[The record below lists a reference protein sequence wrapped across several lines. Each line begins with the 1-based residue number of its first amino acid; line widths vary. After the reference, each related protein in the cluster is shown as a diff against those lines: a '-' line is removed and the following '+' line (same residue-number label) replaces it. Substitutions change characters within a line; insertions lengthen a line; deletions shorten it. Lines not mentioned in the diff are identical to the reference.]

1 MTLPGTDAKRS
12 PASPDAARVTVMRE
26 SANGSRY
33 SGSDSGIEIAT
44 DGSLTGGGSVP
55 IAICGMSCR
64 LPGGLMTPQQLW
76 DFIIDKGDARSRVP
90 NSRYNVDA
98 FHSHTAKPGA
108 VRTEYGYFLDDSV
121 DLGALDTSF
130 FSMQRAD
137 LEATDPQE
145 RLMLE
150 LTRECIEDAGVTDW
164 HGRKIGCYIGNFG
177 EDWLEISNKESQR
190 WGGYKTADF
199 MISNRISYEM
209 GWRGPSM
216 TVRTG
221 CSAAL
226 VGLNEACLALA
237 RGDCEAALV
246 GGSNL
251 IMTPSLTSLLST
263 QEVLSKDGSCKTFSA
278 DADGYG
284 RGEALVAVY
293 IKPLRS
299 ALRDGN
305 PIRAVIRATGTNH
318 DGKTQ
323 GIFQPSTEAQEAL
336 IRQTYQSAAISDFGE
351 TAMVECHGTG
361 TPTGDPIEAKA
372 VARVFGQTGVYIGSV
387 KPNVGHSEG
396 ASGLTSLIKMVL
408 ALEHRT
414 IPPNIKFKTP
424 NPNIPFREGN
434 LVVPIDPIP
443 WPQGR
448 LERVSI
454 NCFGVGGT
462 NAHVILESADRFLSQ
477 EVPSPVTSPQL
488 LLYSATTPKSL
499 VTLSKQ
505 YQEWLTANYCKV
517 GDLASTLAY
526 RRMHHPLRTFAIAHD
541 GIIEQSQQ
549 PSAKSSP
556 NHKVVMV
563 FTGQG
568 AQWPGMG
575 RELLQS
581 EEVFRNTI
589 RSLDQH
595 LKHVTKGSVLY
606 SLEEELLKVPDE
618 SRLHLASI
626 SQPVCTAIQIA
637 LIDTLKSLDV
647 NPCAVVGHS
656 SGEIAAAYAAGA
668 LDVSEAIVIAHY
680 RGVVAESQKKKG
692 SMAAIGLGAE
702 QVDAYLR
709 PGVSFACHNSPSNVT
724 ISGDTSAINDIVADI
739 QSTIKGVSIK
749 VLPVNKAY
757 HSPHMA
763 EVGKEYH
770 SMIKE
775 KIRPRQH
782 RVPFFSSVT
791 GGVIED
797 DRQLNAQYWQDNLE
811 LPVLFR
817 EATGSILQ
825 EYDGQDI
832 IFLEIGPH
840 SALAAP
846 LRQTC
851 KAHSTTSYQ
860 YIASMRRNCNT
871 AVTFLT
877 AIGTL
882 FSLGVPIKLDP
893 IIPRRRCLPDLPR
906 YPWNH
911 EETYWAESRL
921 SKDWRFRKHKYH
933 NLLGV
938 RIPESTD
945 LEPAWRNLLH
955 IQNVPWMRDHRVGDN
970 IVFPFTGYLAI
981 AGEAIR
987 QVSGEENGYSVRD
1000 ISVDIAMV
1008 VVEGSTTEVVTTLRP
1023 HYLSK
1028 SQESSW
1034 WDFTITS
1041 FNNHV
1046 WTRHCKGQVR
1056 PLASALPQIQHPSG
1070 PLPKKVDV
1078 PALYRGMQRVGVNL
1092 GPSFQIMPDI
1102 EVSTASDHLA
1112 RASTA
1117 CRGVEDEADYYIHPT
1132 ILDVIFQLPIVAAVN
1147 GRIRLLKNWIP
1158 VSVEKLSVLRCK
1170 SAIVGNL
1177 SSKKTSNGSVCAEGH
1192 CVSSDGTT
1200 VVEVSGVRLSP
1211 ADGSTSSEIQDTHG
1225 AARLEWA
1232 PSLDYLSEQ
1241 DLMRPIEGQ
1250 KRLCPLTFLQHL
1262 SHLHPNL
1269 RILEIGVENS
1279 SLLDDIEYHLTSS
1292 KSRIS
1297 FSKFTSTLL
1306 HTRDR
1311 DGTDPQTHEVEH
1323 AALDIEGDIDV
1334 QGFGDREFDFIMIRK
1349 GSISSEH
1356 TGTILQN
1363 LEKIISPGGWV
1374 FIEEA
1379 PERWKTSLK
1388 RAASHQNGYSSY
1400 EDSSSGRLGT
1410 WLSCDSE
1417 LIISL
1422 TDLQYLTGKTDMHS
1436 SAQSYARQV
1445 TFLRS
1450 DSNIPPTALMKYF
1463 QNEGY
1468 AITQCTLSDRLP
1480 PGQDVISLLDEEKP
1494 FFEEIKKE
1502 QYDSLNTFLQML
1514 QSNGLL
1520 WITRHSQMGCSD
1532 PRYSQVI
1539 GLARTLRSE
1548 MQLDFATCEIDS
1560 FESDPELLVRI
1571 YEQYRKQRRSE
1582 NTKPEF
1588 EHAIQDGVVHVG
1600 RYHPFSLKDQMMV
1613 SSLNDRIVLDVDIP
1627 GRLNTLRWAKVP
1639 RERLGANDVEIEVH
1653 AVGLNFK
1660 DVTVAMGFIE
1670 LPTRQLGLEAAGI
1683 VTKVG
1688 EGVKTAKVGDRVGCM
1703 HPHSFSSIIVSPED
1717 LCIRIP
1723 DAISFDEAATMLI
1736 SFATVIHSLV
1746 NMARLEQGQSVLI
1759 HSACGGVGLAAIQ
1772 VAKMLGAE
1780 IYATVGTDDKAAYLV
1795 ENYGIPRN
1803 RIFDSRSNSFL
1814 EGVMR
1819 ETGSKGVDV
1828 VLNSL
1833 SGELLHASW
1842 ECVAEFGTL
1851 IELGRRDLLHGGKLD
1866 MRPFIANRNYCC
1878 VGLDHLLTKTGIR
1891 KRLIHSIFQY
1901 YEEGHVKPIHPLR
1914 MFDASQVQSA
1924 FQTMQKGTHIGRF
1937 GISMATNLARDV
1949 KPRLELPKFQENA
1962 SFLLVGG
1969 TGGIGRAL
1977 STFMVENGAKELVF
1991 LSRNAGLK
1999 PADIDLSIELQSMGC
2014 SVIFARGD
2022 VCDEAAVSSALLKV
2036 TKPIRGIVQLSMVL
2050 RDQNF
2055 SDMTFEQWTEAVAPK
2070 IKGTWNLHHATIS
2083 QAMDLEFFVLCGS
2096 ISGHIGQP
2104 GQANYASANTFLDSF
2119 AQYRNK
2125 LGLAASVIDIGAVE
2139 DVGVLARNTGLLAR
2153 MKADGLHALSEQEVL
2168 DALAYTMFRP
2178 KPSRIS
2184 KGGSSSRYHHP
2195 NSFLVGL
2202 GPLVPSTVR
2211 KDRRMAVFSRDTSEE
2226 KELVSNEPLKDLLAT
2241 ADEQPAVLRTDE
2253 AVRILSIEIGKK
2265 IADMLLLQPEVD
2277 MTATNVLLRDLG
2289 MDSLVAVEL
2298 RAWWRQV
2305 FRLDI
2310 SVREILGMGTLGALG
2325 KFAADGLLKART

>member
-1 MTLPGTDAKRS
+1 MTSSITDVKRS
-12 PASPDAARVTVMRE
+12 PASPDAASISVMPE
-26 SANGSRY
+26 LANGSQSR
-33 SGSDSGIEIAT
+33 GSDSSLAT
-44 DGSLTGGGSVP
+44 DSSLADGGSVP

-76 DFIIDKGDARSRVP
+76 DFIINKGDARSRVP
-90 NSRYNVDA
+90 TSRYNVDA
-98 FHSHTAKPGA
+98 FHSHIAKPGA

-164 HGRKIGCYIGNFG
+164 HGRSIGCYIGNFG

-293 IKPLRS
+293 IKPLQN

-305 PIRAVIRATGTNH
+305 PIRAVIKATGTNH

-361 TPTGDPIEAKA
+361 TPTGDPIETKA

-396 ASGLTSLIKMVL
+396 ASGLASLIKMVL

-424 NPNIPFREGN
+424 NPNIPFHEGN
-434 LVVPIDPIP
+434 LTVPIDPIP
-443 WPQGR
+443 WPQDR

-462 NAHVILESADRFLSQ
+462 NAHVILESAGRFLSQ
-477 EVPSPVTSPQL
+477 EVPSPVKSPQL
-488 LLYSATTPKSL
+488 LLYSATTSKSL
-499 VTLSKQ
+499 VTSSKQ
-505 YQEWLTANYCKV
+505 YREWLAVNHSKA
-517 GDLASTLAY
+517 GDLASTLAH
-526 RRMHHPLRTFAIAHD
+526 RRTHHPLRTFAIAHD
-541 GIIEQSQQ
+541 GIVEQPQQ
-549 PSAKSSP
+549 SSVKSSP

-575 RELLQS
+575 RELLRS
-581 EEVFRNTI
+581 GEVFRNTI

-595 LKHVTKGSVLY
+595 LKHITGGSVSY
-606 SLEEELLKVPDE
+606 SLEEELLKTPDE
-618 SRLHLASI
+618 SRLQLASI

-637 LIDTLKSLDV
+637 LIDTLKSLNV

-668 LDVSEAIVIAHY
+668 LDASEAIAVAHY
-680 RGVVAESQKKKG
+680 RGVVANTQKKKG
-692 SMAAIGLGAE
+692 SMAAIGLSAE
-702 QVDAYLR
+702 QVYAYLR
-709 PGVSFACHNSPSNVT
+709 PGVSLACHNSPNNIT
-724 ISGDTSAINDIVADI
+724 ISGDTSVINDIVADI
-739 QSTIKGVSIK
+739 QSTIKGVLIK
-749 VLPVNKAY
+749 LLPVDKAY
-757 HSPHMA
+757 HSSHMA
-763 EVGKEYH
+763 EVGKEYNL
-770 SMIKE
+770 MIKE
-775 KIRPRQH
+775 KIHPH
-782 RVPFFSSVT
+782 KPRVPFFSSVT

-811 LPVLFR
+811 LPVRFR

-825 EYDGQDI
+825 EYNGQDI

-860 YIASMRRNCNT
+860 YIASMKRNGNT
-871 AVTFLT
+871 AVTFLA

-882 FSLGVPIKLDP
+882 FSLGVPIKLDS

-921 SKDWRFRKHKYH
+921 SKDWRFRKHKFH

-938 RIPESTD
+938 RVPESTD

-970 IVFPFTGYLAI
+970 IVLPFTGYLSI
-981 AGEAIR
+981 VGEAIR
-987 QVSGEENGYSVRD
+987 QVSGEEHGYSVRD

-1008 VVEGSTTEVVTTLRP
+1008 VVEGSTTEVVTTFRP

-1056 PLASALPQIQHPSG
+1056 SLASALPQIHHSSG

-1078 PALYRGMQRVGVNL
+1078 PALYRGMQRAGVNL

-1102 EVSTASDHLA
+1102 EVSTASDNSA

-1117 CRGVEDEADYYIHPT
+1117 CRGVEDEADYFIHPT

-1158 VSVEKLSVLRCK
+1158 VSVEKLSILRCK
-1170 SAIVGNL
+1170 SAIIGNL
-1177 SSKKTSNGSVCAEGH
+1177 SSRKTSNGSLCAEGH

-1211 ADGSTSSEIQDTHG
+1211 ADGSTSSEMQDTHG

-1232 PSLDYLSEQ
+1232 PCLDYLCPQ
-1241 DLMRPIEGQ
+1241 DSWRFIEGQ

-1262 SHLHPNL
+1262 SHLHPDL
-1269 RILEIGVENS
+1269 KILELGLGDS
-1279 SLLDDIEYHLTSS
+1279 SLLDDIEDHLTSS
-1292 KSRIS
+1292 KIRVS
-1297 FSKFTSTLL
+1297 FSKFTSALL

-1311 DGTDPQTHEVEH
+1311 DGTDFKTHEVEH
-1323 AALDIEGDIDV
+1323 VALDIEGDLDA
-1334 QGFGDREFDFIMIRK
+1334 QDFGDREFDFVMIRR
-1349 GSISSEH
+1349 GLISSDH
-1356 TGTILQN
+1356 TGAILQN
-1363 LEKIISPGGWV
+1363 LEKILSPVGWV
-1374 FIEEA
+1374 FMEEA
-1379 PERWKTSLK
+1379 PERWKTSLE
-1388 RAASHQNGYSSY
+1388 RAASLRDPHSDY
-1400 EDSSSGRLGT
+1400 EYFSSGRLGS
-1410 WLSCDSE
+1410 WISCKSE
-1417 LIISL
+1417 LLIGF
-1422 TDLQYLTGKTDMHS
+1422 TDLQHLIGKIDTHN
-1436 SAQSYARQV
+1436 SAPLYAKQV

-1450 DSNIPPTALMKYF
+1450 DSTIPPTTLMKRF
-1463 QNEGY
+1463 QREGY
-1468 AITQCTLSDRLP
+1468 EIAQCTLSDRVL

-1494 FFEEIKKE
+1494 FFDEITKE
-1502 QYDSLNTFLQML
+1502 QYDSLNIFLQML
-1514 QSNGLL
+1514 QDNRLL
-1520 WITRHSQMGCSD
+1520 WITRHSQMSCPD
-1532 PRYSQVI
+1532 PRYSQVV

-1548 MQLDFATCEIDS
+1548 MQLDFATCEINS
-1560 FESDPELLVRI
+1560 FESDLELLIII
-1571 YEQYRKQRRSE
+1571 YEQYRRRRKSE
-1582 NTKPEF
+1582 TIKSEF
-1588 EHAIQDGVVHVG
+1588 EYAIHGGIVHCG
-1600 RYHPFSLKDQMMV
+1600 RYHPFSLKDQMMAP
-1613 SSLNDRIVLDVDIP
+1613 SLNDRILLDVDIP

-1639 RERLGANDVEIEVH
+1639 RERLGPNDVEIEVH

-1660 DVTVAMGFIE
+1660 DVTIAMGFIE

-1683 VTKVG
+1683 VMRVG
-1688 EGVKTAKVGDRVGCM
+1688 EGVKTMKVGDRIGCM
-1703 HPHSFSSIIVSPED
+1703 HPNSFSSIIVSPED
-1717 LCIRIP
+1717 LCIRLP

-1736 SFATVIHSLV
+1736 SFATVIHSLLNV
-1746 NMARLEQGQSVLI
+1746 ARLEQGQSVLI
-1759 HSACGGVGLAAIQ
+1759 NSACGGVGLAAIQ
-1772 VAKMLGAE
+1772 VAKMVGAE
-1780 IYATVGTDDKAAYLV
+1780 IYATVGTDDKATYLV
-1795 ENYGIPRN
+1795 ENYEIPRN
-1803 RIFDSRSNSFL
+1803 RIFDSRSSSFL

-1819 ETGSKGVDV
+1819 ETGNKGVDV

-1878 VGLDHLLTKTGIR
+1878 VGLDQLLTKTGIR
-1891 KRLIHSIFQY
+1891 KRLIRSIFQY
-1901 YEEGHVKPIHPLR
+1901 YEEGHIKPIHPIR
-1914 MFDASQVQSA
+1914 VFEASQVQSA

-1937 GISMATNLARDV
+1937 SISMAANLTCDV
-1949 KPRLELPKFQENA
+1949 KSRLEPPKFKENA

-1977 STFMVENGAKELVF
+1977 SSFMAENGAQELII
-1991 LSRNAGLK
+1991 LSRNAGTK
-1999 PADIDLSIELQSMGC
+1999 PTDIDLSIELQSMGC
-2014 SVIFARGD
+2014 SVIFVRGD
-2022 VCDEAAVSSALLKV
+2022 VCDEAAVSSALLKA
-2036 TKPIRGIVQLSMVL
+2036 TKPVRGIVQLSMVL

-2055 SDMTFEQWTEAVAPK
+2055 SDMTFEQWTEVVAPK
-2070 IKGTWNLHHATIS
+2070 IKGTWNLHQATVS
-2083 QAMDLEFFVLCGS
+2083 QGIDLDFFVLCGS

-2104 GQANYASANTFLDSF
+2104 GQANYAGANTFLDSF
-2119 AQYRNK
+2119 AQYRNH

-2153 MKADGLHALSEQEVL
+2153 MKADGLRALSEQELL
-2168 DALAYTMFRP
+2168 DALVYAMFRP
-2178 KPSRIS
+2178 KQSTIY
-2184 KGGSSSRYHHP
+2184 KGGPNSRYYHP

-2202 GPLVPSTVR
+2202 GPIVPPTVR
-2211 KDRRMAVFSRDTSEE
+2211 KNDRRMAVFSKDTSDE

-2241 ADEQPAVLRTDE
+2241 ADERPAVLRTDE
-2253 AVRILSIEIGKK
+2253 AARILSIEIGKK

-2277 MTATNVLLRDLG
+2277 MTAMNVLLRDLG

-2310 SVREILGMGTLGALG
+2310 SVREILGIGTLGALG
-2325 KFAADGLLKART
+2325 KLAADGLLKART

>member
-1 MTLPGTDAKRS
+1 MALSQSQYA
-12 PASPDAARVTVMRE
+12 
-26 SANGSRY
+26 
-33 SGSDSGIEIAT
+33 
-44 DGSLTGGGSVP
+44 
-55 IAICGMSCR
+55 
-64 LPGGLMTPQQLW
+64 
-76 DFIIDKGDARSRVP
+76 DFIIGKGDARSRAP
-90 NSRYNVDA
+90 NSRYIAEA

-108 VRTEYGYFLDDSV
+108 VRTESEYFLDDSV

-130 FSMQRAD
+130 FMQRAG

-150 LTRECIEDAGVTDW
+150 LTRECVEDASVTDW
-164 HGRKIGCYIGNFG
+164 HGRNIGRNIRCYIGNFG
-177 EDWLEISNKESQR
+177 EDWLEISNKESQG

-199 MISNRISYEM
+199 MISNCISYEM
-209 GWRGPSM
+209 GWQGPWYYPLM
-216 TVRTG
+216 NKYR
-221 CSAAL
+221 
-226 VGLNEACLALA
+226 LNNTCLALA

-293 IKPLRS
+293 IKPPRN

-323 GIFQPSTEAQEAL
+323 GILQPSTEAQEAL
-336 IRQTYQSAAISDFGE
+336 IRQTYQSAAVSDFGE

-361 TPTGDPIEAKA
+361 TPTGDPIETKA

-414 IPPNIKFKTP
+414 IPPNIKFKKP
-424 NPNIPFREGN
+424 NPNIPFHEGN
-434 LVVPIDPIP
+434 PVVPKDQIP
-443 WPQGR
+443 WPQDR

-488 LLYSATTPKSL
+488 LLYSATTSKSL
-499 VTLSKQ
+499 ITLSKQ
-505 YQEWLTANYCKV
+505 YQEWLAINYRKV
-517 GDLASTLAY
+517 GDLASTLAH
-526 RRMHHPLRTFAIAHD
+526 RRTHHPLRTFAIAHD

-549 PSAKSSP
+549 PSFKPSP

-568 AQWPGMG
+568 AQWQGMG
-575 RELLQS
+575 KELLQN

-595 LKHVTKGSVLY
+595 LKRITRGSISY
-606 SLEEELLKVPDE
+606 SIEKELLKASDE
-618 SRLHLASI
+618 SCLHLASI
-626 SQPVCTAIQIA
+626 SQPVCTAIQVA

-647 NPCAVVGHS
+647 NPHAVVGHS

-668 LDVSEAIVIAHY
+668 LDASEAIAVAHY

-692 SMAAIGLGAE
+692 SMAAIGLSTE
-702 QVDAYLR
+702 QVGAYLR
-709 PGVSFACHNSPSNVT
+709 PEVTFACHNSPNNVT
-724 ISGDTSAINDIVADI
+724 ISGDASAINDIVADI
-739 QSTIKGVSIK
+739 QSSIKGVSIK
-749 VLPVNKAY
+749 VLPVDKAY

-770 SMIKE
+770 LMIKE
-775 KIRPRQH
+775 KICPRKPH
-782 RVPFFSSVT
+782 VPFFSSVT
-791 GGVIED
+791 GRVLED
-797 DRQLNAQYWQDNLE
+797 DRQLSAQYWRDNLE

-825 EYDGQDI
+825 DYDEQDI

-851 KAHSTTSYQ
+851 KAHSTASYQ
-860 YIASMRRNCNT
+860 YIASMRSNCNT
-871 AVTFLT
+871 AITFLT

-882 FSLGVPIKLDP
+882 FSLGVPIRLDS

-938 RIPESTD
+938 RVPESTD

-970 IVFPFTGYLAI
+970 IVFPFTGYLSI
-981 AGEAIR
+981 VGEAIR
-987 QVSGEENGYSVRD
+987 QVRGEELGYSVRD

-1008 VVEGSTTEVVTTLRP
+1008 LDEGSTTEVVTTFRP

-1056 PLASALPQIQHPSG
+1056 SLASALPPIHHSNS

-1078 PALYRGMQRVGVNL
+1078 PALYRGMQRAGVNL
-1092 GPSFQIMPDI
+1092 GPSFQIMPEI
-1102 EVSTASDHLA
+1102 EVSTASDNSA
-1112 RASTA
+1112 RASTT

-1132 ILDVIFQLPIVAAVN
+1132 MLDVIFQLPIVAAVN

-1170 SAIVGNL
+1170 SDIVGNL
-1177 SSKKTSNGSVCAEGH
+1177 SSKRTSNGSLCAEGY

-1241 DLMRPIEGQ
+1241 DLMRLIEGQ
-1250 KRLCPLTFLQHL
+1250 KRLCPLTFLQYL

-1269 RILEIGVENS
+1269 RILEVGMGNS
-1279 SLLDDIEYHLTSS
+1279 SLLDDIEDHLTCS

-1297 FSKFTSTLL
+1297 LSKFTSALL

-1311 DGTDPQTHEVEH
+1311 GSTDFKTHEVEH
-1323 AALDIEGDIDV
+1323 TALDIGGDLDA
-1334 QGFGDREFDFIMIRK
+1334 QSFGDREFDFIMIRK
-1349 GSISSEH
+1349 GSISSDH
-1356 TGTILQN
+1356 TGAILQN
-1363 LEKIISPGGWV
+1363 LEKIISPGGRV

-1379 PERWKTSLK
+1379 PEIWKISLK
-1388 RAASHQNGYSSY
+1388 RAVSSQSGHSGH
-1400 EDSSSGRLGT
+1400 EDSSSGRLGS
-1410 WLSCDSE
+1410 WLSCNTD
-1417 LIISL
+1417 LIIGL
-1422 TDLQYLTGKTDMHS
+1422 TDLQHLTGKADMHN
-1436 SAQSYARQV
+1436 SAPSYAKQV

-1450 DSNIPPTALMKYF
+1450 DLNIPPTTLMKHF
-1463 QNEGY
+1463 QCEGY
-1468 AITQCTLSDRLP
+1468 MITQCTLSDRLL

-1494 FFEEIKKE
+1494 FFEEITKE
-1502 QYDSLNTFLQML
+1502 QYDSLNMFLQML
-1514 QSNGLL
+1514 QDNGLL
-1520 WITRHSQMGCSD
+1520 WITQHSQMGCSD
-1532 PRYSQVI
+1532 PRYSQVV

-1560 FESDPELLVRI
+1560 FKSDPELLVRI
-1571 YEQYRKQRRSE
+1571 YEQYRKRRQSE
-1582 NTKPEF
+1582 TIKPEF
-1588 EHAIQDGVVHVG
+1588 EYAIQDGVVHCG

-1613 SSLNDRIVLDVDIP
+1613 PSLNDRIVLDVDIP
-1627 GRLNTLRWAKVP
+1627 GRLNTLGWAKVP
-1639 RERLGANDVEIEVH
+1639 CERLGPNDIEIEVH

-1660 DVTVAMGFIE
+1660 DVTVAMGLIE

-1683 VTKVG
+1683 VTRVG
-1688 EGVKTAKVGDRVGCM
+1688 EGVKTAKVGDRVCCM

-1717 LCIRIP
+1717 LCTRIP

-1736 SFATVIHSLV
+1736 SFATVIHSLG
-1746 NMARLEQGQSVLI
+1746 NIARLEQGQSVLI

-1772 VAKMLGAE
+1772 VAKMVGAE

-1795 ENYGIPRN
+1795 ENYDIPRN
-1803 RIFDSRSNSFL
+1803 RIFDSRSSSFL

-1819 ETGSKGVDV
+1819 ETGNKGVDV

-1878 VGLDHLLTKTGIR
+1878 VGLDQLLTKAGIR
-1891 KRLIHSIFQY
+1891 KRLIRSIVQY
-1901 YEEGHVKPIHPLR
+1901 YEEGHIKPIHPIR
-1914 MFDASQVQSA
+1914 VFEASQVQSA

-1937 GISMATNLARDV
+1937 SISMAVSLTCDV
-1949 KPRLELPKFQENA
+1949 KPRLGLPKFEGDA

-1977 STFMVENGAKELVF
+1977 STFMAENGAQELIF
-1991 LSRNAGLK
+1991 LSRSAGIK
-1999 PADIDLSIELQSMGC
+1999 PADMDLSVELQSMGC
-2014 SVIFARGD
+2014 SVIFVSGD
-2022 VCDEAAVSSALLKV
+2022 VCDEATVSSALLKA
-2036 TKPIRGIVQLSMVL
+2036 TRPIRGIVQLSMVL

-2055 SDMTFEQWTEAVAPK
+2055 SDMTFEQWTEAAAPK
-2070 IKGTWNLHHATIS
+2070 IKGTWNLHHTTIS
-2083 QAMDLEFFVLCGS
+2083 QAIDLDFFVLCGS

-2119 AQYRNK
+2119 AQYRNN

-2153 MKADGLHALSEQEVL
+2153 MKADGLHALSEQELL
-2168 DALAYTMFRP
+2168 DAFVYAMFRP
-2178 KPSRIS
+2178 NPSTTFQ
-2184 KGGSSSRYHHP
+2184 GGSNNRYCHP

-2202 GPLVPSTVR
+2202 GPLVPPTVR
-2211 KDRRMAVFSRDTSEE
+2211 KKDRRMAVFSKDTSDE
-2226 KELVSNEPLKDLLAT
+2226 KELVSNEPLKDLLAA
-2241 ADEQPAVLRTDE
+2241 ADERPAVLRTDE
-2253 AVRILSIEIGKK
+2253 AARILSIEIGKK

-2277 MTATNVLLRDLG
+2277 VTAMDVLLRDLG

-2325 KFAADGLLKART
+2325 KLAADGLLKART

>member
-1 MTLPGTDAKRS
+1 MTSSATDIKRS
-12 PASPDAARVTVMRE
+12 PASPGAACNTDMRE
-26 SANGSRY
+26 SGNGSQ
-33 SGSDSGIEIAT
+33 SSSSDSELAI
-44 DGSLTGGGSVP
+44 DGSLVDCGPVP
-55 IAICGMSCR
+55 IAICGMSCC
-64 LPGGLMTPQQLW
+64 LPGGLTTPQQLW
-76 DFIIDKGDARSRVP
+76 DFIRGKV
-90 NSRYNVDA
+90 
-98 FHSHTAKPGA
+98 
-108 VRTEYGYFLDDSV
+108 
-121 DLGALDTSF
+121 
-130 FSMQRAD
+130 
-137 LEATDPQE
+137 
-145 RLMLE
+145 LE
-150 LTRECIEDAGVTDW
+150 LTKECVEDAGVTDW
-164 HGRKIGCYIGNFG
+164 HGRNIVCYIGNFG
-177 EDWLEISNKESQR
+177 EDWLEISNQESQR
-190 WGGYKTADF
+190 WAGYKTADF
-199 MISNRISYEM
+199 MISNLISYEM
-209 GWRGPSM
+209 GWRGP
-216 TVRTG
+216 RG

-237 RGDCEAALV
+237 RDDCEAALV

-293 IKPLRS
+293 IKPLRN

-323 GIFQPSTEAQEAL
+323 GIFQPSTEAQEVL
-336 IRQTYQSAAISDFGE
+336 IRQTYQAAAISDFGE
-351 TAMVECHGTG
+351 RAMVERHGTG
-361 TPTGDPIEAKA
+361 TPTGDPIETKA
-372 VARVFGQTGVYIGSV
+372 VARVFGQAGVYIGSV

-408 ALEHRT
+408 ALENRT

-424 NPNIPFREGN
+424 NPNIPFHEGN

-443 WPQGR
+443 WPQDR

-454 NCFGVGGT
+454 NCFGV
-462 NAHVILESADRFLSQ
+462 ILESTDRFLSQ

-488 LLYSATTPKSL
+488 LLYSATSSKSL
-499 VTLSKQ
+499 VKLSQQ
-505 YQEWLTANYCKV
+505 YQEWLAINYCQV

-526 RRMHHPLRTFAIAHD
+526 RRTHHPLRTFAIAHD
-541 GIIEQSQQ
+541 GTVEQSQQ
-549 PSAKSSP
+549 PSFKSSP
-556 NHKVVMV
+556 NHKVVLV

-589 RSLDQH
+589 QSLDQH
-595 LKHVTKGSVLY
+595 LKHITRGSVSY
-606 SLEEELLKVPDE
+606 SIEEELLKAQDE

-626 SQPVCTAIQIA
+626 SQPVCTAIQIGLVDA
-637 LIDTLKSLDV
+637 LTSLDV
-647 NPCAVVGHS
+647 SACAVVGHS

-668 LDVSEAIVIAHY
+668 LDASEAIAIAHY
-680 RGVVAESQKKKG
+680 RGVVAESQKKERVHG
-692 SMAAIGLGAE
+692 GN
-702 QVDAYLR
+702 R
-709 PGVSFACHNSPSNVT
+709 THVT
-724 ISGDTSAINDIVADI
+724 ISGDSSAINDIVADI
-739 QSTIKGVSIK
+739 RSTIEGVSIK
-749 VLPVNKAY
+749 VLPVDKAY

-763 EVGKEYH
+763 DVGKEYH
-770 SMIKE
+770 LMIKE
-775 KIRPRQH
+775 KIHPRKP

-797 DRQLNAQYWQDNLE
+797 DRELNSQYWQDNLE
-811 LPVLFR
+811 LPVLFC

-825 EYDGQDI
+825 DYGGQDI
-832 IFLEIGPH
+832 IFFEIGPS

-851 KAHSTTSYQ
+851 NAHSTTSYQ

-882 FSLGVPIKLDP
+882 FSLGVPIKLDST
-893 IIPRRRCLPDLPR
+893 IPRRRCLPDLPR

-938 RIPESTD
+938 RVPESTD

-970 IVFPFTGYLAI
+970 IVFPFTGYLSI
-981 AGEAIR
+981 VGEAIR
-987 QVSGEENGYSVRD
+987 QVSGEEHGYSIRD
-1000 ISVDIAMV
+1000 VSVDIAMV
-1008 VVEGSTTEVVTTLRP
+1008 VDEGSTTEVVTTFRP

-1056 PLASALPQIQHPSG
+1056 SLTSALPQVHHSSS
-1070 PLPKKVDV
+1070 PLSKKVDV

-1102 EVSTASDHLA
+1102 EVSTASDNSA
-1112 RASTA
+1112 KASTA
-1117 CRGVEDEADYYIHPT
+1117 HRGVEDEADYYIHPT

-1177 SSKKTSNGSVCAEGH
+1177 SSKKTSNGSLYAEGH
-1192 CVSSDGTT
+1192 CVSSDGIT
-1200 VVEVSGVRLSP
+1200 VVEISGVRLSP

-1232 PSLDYLSEQ
+1232 PSLDHLSEQ
-1241 DLMRPIEGQ
+1241 DLMCSIEGR

-1262 SHLHPNL
+1262 SHLHPSL
-1269 RILEIGVENS
+1269 RILEVGVGNS
-1279 SLLDDIEYHLTSS
+1279 SLLDDIEDHLTSS

-1297 FSKFTSTLL
+1297 LSKFTSALV
-1306 HTRDR
+1306 HARDR
-1311 DGTDPQTHEVEH
+1311 DGTDFNSYEVEH
-1323 AALDIEGDIDV
+1323 ATLDIEGDLDT
-1334 QGFGDREFDFIMIRK
+1334 QDFGDREFDFIMIRR
-1349 GSISSEH
+1349 GSISSDH
-1356 TGTILQN
+1356 TEAMLRN
-1363 LEKIISPGGWV
+1363 LEKIISPSGRV

-1388 RAASHQNGYSSY
+1388 RAASCQNGHSGY

-1410 WLSCDSE
+1410 SLSCNTD
-1417 LIISL
+1417 LIMGL
-1422 TDLQYLTGKTDMHS
+1422 TDLQHLIGKTNIHNS
-1436 SAQSYARQV
+1436 VRSYAKQV

-1450 DSNIPPTALMKYF
+1450 DLNIPPTTLMKRF
-1463 QNEGY
+1463 QCEGY
-1468 AITQCTLSDRLP
+1468 TITQCTLSDRLL
-1480 PGQDVISLLDEEKP
+1480 PGQDVISLLDEERP
-1494 FFEEIKKE
+1494 FFEEITKE
-1502 QYDSLNTFLQML
+1502 KYDSLNKFLQLL
-1514 QSNGLL
+1514 QDNGLL

-1532 PRYSQVI
+1532 PGYSQII

-1548 MQLDFATCEIDS
+1548 MHLDFATCEIDS

-1571 YEQYRKQRRSE
+1571 YEQYRKCRRSE
-1582 NTKPEF
+1582 TIKPEF
-1588 EHAIQDGVVHVG
+1588 EYAVKDGVVHCG
-1600 RYHPFSLKDQMMV
+1600 RYHPFSLKDRMMAP
-1613 SSLNDRIVLDVDIP
+1613 SPNDRIVLDVDIP
-1627 GRLNTLRWAKVP
+1627 GRLNTLRWAKLP
-1639 RERLGANDVEIEVH
+1639 REKFGPGDIEIEVY

-1660 DVTVAMGFIE
+1660 DVTVAMGLIE

-1683 VTKVG
+1683 VTRVG
-1688 EGVKTAKVGDRVGCM
+1688 EDVKIAKVGDRVCCM

-1746 NMARLEQGQSVLI
+1746 NIARLEQGQSVLI

-1772 VAKMLGAE
+1772 IAKMVGAE

-1795 ENYGIPRN
+1795 ENYAIPRD
-1803 RIFDSRSNSFL
+1803 RIFDSRSSSFL

-1819 ETGSKGVDV
+1819 ETGKKGVDV

-1851 IELGRRDLLHGGKLD
+1851 VELGRRDLLHGGKLD

-1878 VGLDHLLTKTGIR
+1878 VGLIR
-1891 KRLIHSIFQY
+1891 SIFQY
-1901 YEEGHVKPIHPLR
+1901 YEEGHVKPIHPIR
-1914 MFDASQVQSA
+1914 VFEASQVQSA
-1924 FQTMQKGTHIGRF
+1924 FQSMQKGTHIGRF
-1937 GISMATNLARDV
+1937 SISMAANLACDV
-1949 KPRLELPKFQENA
+1949 KSRLELPKFEGNA

-1977 STFMVENGAKELVF
+1977 STFMAENGAQELIF
-1991 LSRNAGLK
+1991 LSRNAGTK

-2014 SVIFARGD
+2014 SAIFARGD
-2022 VCDEAAVSSALLKV
+2022 VYDDAAVSSALLKA
-2036 TKPIRGIVQLSMVL
+2036 TRPIRGIVQLSMVL
-2050 RDQNF
+2050 RDQNY
-2055 SDMTFEQWTEAVAPK
+2055 SDMTFEQWTEAAAPK

-2083 QAMDLEFFVLCGS
+2083 QAIDLDFFVLCGS

-2119 AQYRNK
+2119 AQYRNN

-2153 MKADGLHALSEQEVL
+2153 MKADGLHALSEQELL
-2168 DALAYTMFRP
+2168 DAFIYAMFRP
-2178 KPSRIS
+2178 KPSAMCQ
-2184 KGGSSSRYHHP
+2184 GGSSSRNCHP

-2202 GPLVPSTVR
+2202 GPVVPQIVR
-2211 KDRRMAVFSRDTSEE
+2211 KKDRRMAVFSKDTSDE
-2226 KELVSNEPLKDLLAT
+2226 KELVSNEPLKDLLAA
-2241 ADEQPAVLRTDE
+2241 ADERPAVLKTDE
-2253 AVRILSIEIGKK
+2253 AARILSIEIGKE
-2265 IADMLLLQPEVD
+2265 IADMLLLQPEVG
-2277 MTATNVLLRDLG
+2277 MTAMNVLLRDLG

-2310 SVREILGMGTLGALG
+2310 SAREILGMGTLGALG
-2325 KFAADGLLKART
+2325 KLAADGLLKART

>member
-1 MTLPGTDAKRS
+1 
-12 PASPDAARVTVMRE
+12 
-26 SANGSRY
+26 
-33 SGSDSGIEIAT
+33 
-44 DGSLTGGGSVP
+44 
-55 IAICGMSCR
+55 MSCR
-64 LPGGLMTPQQLW
+64 LPGGLTTPQQLW
-76 DFIIDKGDARSRVP
+76 DFIIGKGDARSKVP

-150 LTRECIEDAGVTDW
+150 LTRECVEDAGVTDW
-164 HGRKIGCYIGNFG
+164 HGRNIGCYIGNFG

-293 IKPLRS
+293 IKPLRN

-361 TPTGDPIEAKA
+361 TPTGDPIETKA

-424 NPNIPFREGN
+424 NPKIPFHEGN
-434 LVVPIDPIP
+434 LVVPTDPIP
-443 WPQGR
+443 WPQDR

-488 LLYSATTPKSL
+488 LLYSATTSKSL
-499 VTLSKQ
+499 ITLSKQ
-505 YQEWLTANYCKV
+505 YQEWLAVNYRKV
-517 GDLASTLAY
+517 GDLASTLAH
-526 RRMHHPLRTFAIAHD
+526 RRTHHPLRTFAIAHD

-549 PSAKSSP
+549 PSFKPSP

-568 AQWPGMG
+568 AQWQGMG
-575 RELLQS
+575 RELLQN

-595 LKHVTKGSVLY
+595 LKRITRGSISY
-606 SLEEELLKVPDE
+606 SIEKELFKASDE
-618 SRLHLASI
+618 SCLHLASI

-647 NPCAVVGHS
+647 NPHAVVGHS

-668 LDVSEAIVIAHY
+668 LDASEAIAVAHY

-692 SMAAIGLGAE
+692 SMAAIGLSTE
-702 QVDAYLR
+702 QVGAYIR
-709 PGVSFACHNSPSNVT
+709 PGVTFACHNSPNNVT

-739 QSTIKGVSIK
+739 QSSVKGVSIK
-749 VLPVNKAY
+749 VLPVDKAY

-770 SMIKE
+770 LMIKE
-775 KIRPRQH
+775 KICPRKPH
-782 RVPFFSSVT
+782 VPFFSSVT
-791 GGVIED
+791 GRVLED
-797 DRQLNAQYWQDNLE
+797 DRQLSAQYWQDNLE

-825 EYDGQDI
+825 DYDEQDI

-851 KAHSTTSYQ
+851 KAHSTASYQ

-882 FSLGVPIKLDP
+882 CSLGVPIRLDS

-911 EETYWAESRL
+911 DETYWAESRL

-938 RIPESTD
+938 RVPESTD

-970 IVFPFTGYLAI
+970 IVFPFTGYLSI
-981 AGEAIR
+981 VGEAIR
-987 QVSGEENGYSVRD
+987 QVSGEELGYSVRD

-1008 VVEGSTTEVVTTLRP
+1008 VDEGSTTEVVTTFRP

-1056 PLASALPQIQHPSG
+1056 SLASALPPIHHSNS

-1078 PALYRGMQRVGVNL
+1078 PALYRGMQRAGVNL
-1092 GPSFQIMPDI
+1092 GPSFQIMPEI
-1102 EVSTASDHLA
+1102 EVSTASDNSA
-1112 RASTA
+1112 RASTT

-1132 ILDVIFQLPIVAAVN
+1132 MLDVIFQLPIVAAVN

-1170 SAIVGNL
+1170 SDIIGNL
-1177 SSKKTSNGSVCAEGH
+1177 SSKRTSNGSLRAEGH

-1241 DLMRPIEGQ
+1241 DLMRLIEGQ
-1250 KRLCPLTFLQHL
+1250 KRLCPLTFLQYL

-1269 RILEIGVENS
+1269 RILEVGMGSS
-1279 SLLDDIEYHLTSS
+1279 SLLDDIEDHLTSS

-1297 FSKFTSTLL
+1297 LSKFTSALL

-1311 DGTDPQTHEVEH
+1311 GSTDFKTHEVEH
-1323 AALDIEGDIDV
+1323 TALDIEGDLDA

-1349 GSISSEH
+1349 GSISSDH
-1356 TGTILQN
+1356 TGAILQN
-1363 LEKIISPGGWV
+1363 LEKIINPGGRV

-1379 PERWKTSLK
+1379 PEIWKTSLK
-1388 RAASHQNGYSSY
+1388 RAVSSQNGHSGH
-1400 EDSSSGRLGT
+1400 EDSSSGRLGS
-1410 WLSCDSE
+1410 WLSCNTD
-1417 LIISL
+1417 LIIGL
-1422 TDLQYLTGKTDMHS
+1422 TDLQHLTGKADMHN
-1436 SAQSYARQV
+1436 SAPSYAKQV

-1450 DSNIPPTALMKYF
+1450 DLNNPPTTLMKHF
-1463 QNEGY
+1463 QCEGY
-1468 AITQCTLSDRLP
+1468 MITQCTLSDRLL

-1494 FFEEIKKE
+1494 FFEEITKE
-1502 QYDSLNTFLQML
+1502 QYDSLNMFLQML
-1514 QSNGLL
+1514 QDNGLL
-1520 WITRHSQMGCSD
+1520 WITQHSQMGCSD
-1532 PRYSQVI
+1532 PRYSQVV

-1571 YEQYRKQRRSE
+1571 YEQYRKRRQSE
-1582 NTKPEF
+1582 TIKPEF
-1588 EHAIQDGVVHVG
+1588 EYAIQDGVVHCG

-1613 SSLNDRIVLDVDIP
+1613 PGLNDRIVLDVDIP
-1627 GRLNTLRWAKVP
+1627 GRLNTLRWAKLP
-1639 RERLGANDVEIEVH
+1639 RERLGPNDIEIEVH

-1660 DVTVAMGFIE
+1660 DVTVAMGIIE

-1683 VTKVG
+1683 VTRVG
-1688 EGVKTAKVGDRVGCM
+1688 EGVETAKVGDRVCCM

-1717 LCIRIP
+1717 LCTRMP

-1746 NMARLEQGQSVLI
+1746 NIARLEQGQSVLI

-1772 VAKMLGAE
+1772 VAKMIGAE

-1803 RIFDSRSNSFL
+1803 RIFDSRSSSFVD
-1814 EGVMR
+1814 GVMR
-1819 ETGSKGVDV
+1819 ETSNKGVDV

-1878 VGLDHLLTKTGIR
+1878 VGLDQLLTKAGIR
-1891 KRLIHSIFQY
+1891 KRLIRSIFQY
-1901 YEEGHVKPIHPLR
+1901 YEEGHIKPIHPIR
-1914 MFDASQVQSA
+1914 VFEASQVQSA

-1937 GISMATNLARDV
+1937 SISMAASLTCDV
-1949 KPRLELPKFQENA
+1949 KPRLGLPKFEGDA

-1977 STFMVENGAKELVF
+1977 STFMAENGAQELIF
-1991 LSRNAGLK
+1991 LSRSAGIK
-1999 PADIDLSIELQSMGC
+1999 PADMDLSVELESMGC
-2014 SVIFARGD
+2014 SVIFVSGD
-2022 VCDEAAVSSALLKV
+2022 VCDEATISSALLKA
-2036 TKPIRGIVQLSMVL
+2036 TRPIRGIVQLSMVL

-2055 SDMTFEQWTEAVAPK
+2055 SDMTFEQWTEAAAPK
-2070 IKGTWNLHHATIS
+2070 IKGTWNLHHTAIS
-2083 QAMDLEFFVLCGS
+2083 QAIDLDFFVLCGS

-2119 AQYRNK
+2119 AQYRNN

-2139 DVGVLARNTGLLAR
+2139 DVGVLARNTGLLTR
-2153 MKADGLHALSEQEVL
+2153 MKADGLHALSEQELL
-2168 DALAYTMFRP
+2168 DAFVYAMFRP
-2178 KPSRIS
+2178 KPSTTFQ
-2184 KGGSSSRYHHP
+2184 GGSNSRYCHP

-2202 GPLVPSTVR
+2202 GPLVPPTVR
-2211 KDRRMAVFSRDTSEE
+2211 KKDRRMAVFSKDTSDE
-2226 KELVSNEPLKDLLAT
+2226 KELVSNEPLKDLLAA
-2241 ADEQPAVLRTDE
+2241 ADERPAVLRTDE
-2253 AVRILSIEIGKK
+2253 AARILSIEIGKK

-2277 MTATNVLLRDLG
+2277 VTAMNVLLRDLG

-2310 SVREILGMGTLGALG
+2310 SVREILGTGTLGALG
-2325 KFAADGLLKART
+2325 KLAADGLLKART

>member
-1 MTLPGTDAKRS
+1 MTSSATDAKRS
-12 PASPDAARVTVMRE
+12 PTNSGTACVAEMPE
-26 SANGSRY
+26 SANGSRS
-33 SGSDSGIEIAT
+33 SGS
-44 DGSLTGGGSVP
+44 GSESAIDGSVP

-90 NSRYNVDA
+90 SSRYNVDA
-98 FHSHTAKPGA
+98 FYSPVAKPGA
-108 VRTEYGYFLDDSV
+108 VGTEYGYFLDDGV

-164 HGRKIGCYIGNFG
+164 HGRNIGCYIGNFG
-177 EDWLEISNKESQR
+177 EDWLEISNKEPQR

-199 MISNRISYEM
+199 MISNRVSYEM

-263 QEVLSKDGSCKTFSA
+263 QGVLSKDGSCKTFSA

-323 GIFQPSTEAQEAL
+323 GIFQPSADAQEAL

-361 TPTGDPIEAKA
+361 TPTGDPIETKA
-372 VARVFGQTGVYIGSV
+372 IARVFGQTGVYIGSI
-387 KPNVGHSEG
+387 KPNIGHSEG

-424 NPNIPFREGN
+424 NPDIPFHEGN

-443 WPQGR
+443 WPRDR

-462 NAHVILESADRFLSQ
+462 NAHVILESAGRFLSQ
-477 EVPSPVTSPQL
+477 EVLSPVTSPQL
-488 LLYSATTPKSL
+488 LLYSATTSKSL
-499 VTLSKQ
+499 IGLSRQ
-505 YQEWLTANYCKV
+505 YQEWLAVNYSKV
-517 GDLASTLAY
+517 GDLASTLAH
-526 RRMHHPLRTFAIAHD
+526 RRTHLPLRTFAIAHD
-541 GIIEQSQQ
+541 GIVEKSQQ
-549 PSAKSSP
+549 HSVKSSS
-556 NHKVVMV
+556 NHQVVMV

-575 RELLQS
+575 SELLQS

-589 RSLDQH
+589 RSLDQL
-595 LKHVTKGSVLY
+595 LKHITRGSVSY
-606 SLEEELLKVPDE
+606 SLEEELLKAPDE

-637 LIDTLKSLDV
+637 LIDTLRSLDI

-668 LDVSEAIVIAHY
+668 LDASEAIAVAHY
-680 RGVVAESQKKKG
+680 RGVVAGSQKKKG
-692 SMAAIGLGAE
+692 SMAAIGLDPE
-702 QVDAYLR
+702 RVHAYLR
-709 PGVSFACHNSPSNVT
+709 PGVSIACHNSPSNVT
-724 ISGDTSAINDIVADI
+724 ISGDASAINDIVTDI
-739 QSTIKGVSIK
+739 KSTVKGVSIR
-749 VLPVNKAY
+749 VLPVDKAY

-770 SMIKE
+770 LMIEE
-775 KIRPRQH
+775 KIRPRKF

-791 GGVIED
+791 GDVMED

-811 LPVLFR
+811 LPVLFQ
-817 EATGSILQ
+817 EAISSILKKH
-825 EYDGQDI
+825 DGHDI
-832 IFLEIGPH
+832 IFLEIGSH
-840 SALAAP
+840 SALAGP
-846 LRQTC
+846 LRQIC
-851 KAHSTTSYQ
+851 KARSATYQ
-860 YIASMRRNCNT
+860 YIASMRKYCNT

-882 FSLGVPIKLDP
+882 FSLGVHIKLDP
-893 IIPRRRCLPDLPR
+893 MIPRRRCLPDLPR

-911 EETYWAESRL
+911 EESYWAEPRVSR
-921 SKDWRFRKHKYH
+921 DWRLRKHKYH
-933 NLLGV
+933 NLLGIRV
-938 RIPESTD
+938 PESTD
-945 LEPAWRNLLH
+945 LEPAWRNLLR
-955 IQNVPWMRDHRVGDN
+955 IQTVPWMRDHKVGDN
-970 IVFPFTGYLAI
+970 IVFPFTGYLSM

-987 QVSGEENGYSVRD
+987 QVSGEEQGYSVRD
-1000 ISVDIAMV
+1000 LSVDIALV
-1008 VVEGSTTEVVTTLRP
+1008 VVEGSTTEVVTSLRP

-1028 SQESSW
+1028 SQESGW

-1046 WTRHCKGQVR
+1046 WTRHCKGQVTL
-1056 PLASALPQIQHPSG
+1056 LASALPQMQYSSG
-1070 PLPKKVDV
+1070 PLPKKVDIHT
-1078 PALYRGMQRVGVNL
+1078 LYRGLKRAGVNL

-1102 EVSTASDHLA
+1102 EASTASEHLA
-1112 RASTA
+1112 RGSTA
-1117 CRGVEDEADYYIHPT
+1117 CRGVEDEADYHIHPT
-1132 ILDVIFQLPIVAAVN
+1132 VLDVIFQLPIVAAVN

-1158 VSVEKLSVLRCK
+1158 VSLERLSVLRCK

-1177 SSKKTSNGSVCAEGH
+1177 SSRTTSNGSLRAEGH

-1241 DLMRPIEGQ
+1241 DLMRPIERQ
-1250 KRLCPLTFLQHL
+1250 KRLCPLAFLQHL

-1269 RILEIGVENS
+1269 RILELGVRNR
-1279 SLLDDIEYHLTSS
+1279 SLLDDIEDHLTSS

-1306 HTRDR
+1306 HTRGR
-1311 DGTDPQTHEVEH
+1311 NSTDSKTDEVEH
-1323 AALDIEGDIDV
+1323 VALDIEGDLDA
-1334 QGFGDREFDFIMIRK
+1334 QRFEDREFDFIMIRK
-1349 GSISSEH
+1349 GSISSGQ
-1356 TGTILQN
+1356 TQTVLQN

-1379 PERWKTSLK
+1379 PEKWKVSLK
-1388 RAASHQNGYSSY
+1388 RAASRQNGYSAY
-1400 EDSSSGRLGT
+1400 ENSSSESLGT
-1410 WLSCDSE
+1410 RLSCDSE
-1417 LIISL
+1417 VIIGL
-1422 TDLQYLTGKTDMHS
+1422 TDIQHLIGKTDTHQS
-1436 SAQSYARQV
+1436 EPSYAKQV

-1450 DSNIPPTALMKYF
+1450 DSSATPTTLMKHF
-1463 QNEGY
+1463 QREGY
-1468 AITQCTLSDRLP
+1468 AVTQCTLSDRLL

-1494 FFEEIKKE
+1494 FFEQIKKE
-1502 QYDSLNTFLQML
+1502 QYDSLNLFLQML
-1514 QSNGLL
+1514 QDNGLI
-1520 WITRHSQMGCSD
+1520 WITRHSQMGCLD

-1548 MQLDFATCEIDS
+1548 MQLDFGTCEIDS
-1560 FESDPELLVRI
+1560 FESEPGLLVQI
-1571 YEQYRKQRRSE
+1571 YEQYRERRRSD
-1582 NTKPEF
+1582 TMKLEF
-1588 EHAIQDGVVHVG
+1588 EYVIKDGVVHVG
-1600 RYHPFSLKDQMMV
+1600 RYYPFSLKDQMMV

-1639 RERLGANDVEIEVH
+1639 RERLGPTDVEIEVH

-1660 DVTVAMGFIE
+1660 DVVVAMGLIE

-1683 VTKVG
+1683 VTRVG
-1688 EGVKTAKVGDRVGCM
+1688 QGVKTVKVGDRICCM
-1703 HPHSFSSIIVSPED
+1703 NPQSFSSILISPED

-1723 DAISFDEAATMLI
+1723 DAISFNEAATMLI
-1736 SFATVIHSLV
+1736 SFATALHSLV
-1746 NMARLEQGQSVLI
+1746 NVGRLEKSQSVLI

-1772 VAKMLGAE
+1772 VAKMVGAE
-1780 IYATVGTDDKAAYLV
+1780 IYATVGTDEKAAYLL
-1795 ENYGIPRN
+1795 ENYEIPKN
-1803 RIFDSRSNSFL
+1803 RIFDSRSSSFL
-1814 EGVMR
+1814 LGVMR
-1819 ETGSKGVDV
+1819 ETGNKGVDV

-1851 IELGRRDLLHGGKLD
+1851 IELGKRDLLHSGKLD

-1878 VGLDHLLTKTGIR
+1878 VGLDHLLKKTSVM
-1891 KRLIHSIFQY
+1891 KRLIHSIFEY
-1901 YEEGHVKPIHPLR
+1901 YEEGQIKPIHPLR
-1914 MFDASQVQSA
+1914 VFEASQIQSA
-1924 FQTMQKGTHIGRF
+1924 FQTMQKGAHIGRF
-1937 GISMATNLARDV
+1937 SISMTADLACDV

-1977 STFMVENGAKELVF
+1977 SAFIAENGAKELIF
-1991 LSRNAGLK
+1991 LSRNAGLN
-1999 PADIDLSIELQSMGC
+1999 PADTDLYIELQSMGC

-2022 VCDEAAVSSALLKV
+2022 VCDEAAVLSALLKA
-2036 TKPIRGIVQLSMVL
+2036 TRPIRGIVQLSMVL

-2055 SDMTFEQWTEAVAPK
+2055 SDMTFEQWIQAAAPK
-2070 IKGTWNLHHATIS
+2070 IKGTWNLHHVTIS
-2083 QAMDLEFFVLCGS
+2083 KAIDLDFFVLCGS

-2104 GQANYASANTFLDSF
+2104 GQANYASANTFLDAF
-2119 AQYRNK
+2119 AQYRNS
-2125 LGLAASVIDIGAVE
+2125 LGLAASVVDIGAVE
-2139 DVGVLARNTGLLAR
+2139 DVGVLARSPGLLAR
-2153 MKADGLHALSEQEVL
+2153 MKADGLHALSEQELL
-2168 DALAYTMFRP
+2168 DALVYAMFRP
-2178 KPSRIS
+2178 KPSIIS
-2184 KGGSSSRYHHP
+2184 QGRSSSCYRHP
-2195 NSFLVGL
+2195 NSFLIGL
-2202 GPLVPSTVR
+2202 KPLIQSTVGK
-2211 KDRRMAVFSRDTSEE
+2211 KDRRMAVFSKETSDE
-2226 KELVSNEPLKDLLAT
+2226 KEELVSNEPLKDLLDR
-2241 ADEQPAVLRTDE
+2241 ADEQPAVLRTNE
-2253 AVRILSIEIGKK
+2253 AAQILSIEIGKK
-2265 IADMLLLQPEVD
+2265 VADMLLLQPEID
-2277 MTATNVLLRDLG
+2277 MTVMNVLLRDLG

>member
-1 MTLPGTDAKRS
+1 
-12 PASPDAARVTVMRE
+12 
-26 SANGSRY
+26 
-33 SGSDSGIEIAT
+33 
-44 DGSLTGGGSVP
+44 
-55 IAICGMSCR
+55 MSCR
-64 LPGGLMTPQQLW
+64 LPGGLVTPQQLW

-90 NSRYNVDA
+90 KSRYNVDA
-98 FHSHTAKPGA
+98 FHSHIAKPGA
-108 VRTEYGYFLDDSV
+108 VRTEYGYFLDDTV

-164 HGRKIGCYIGNFG
+164 HGRNIGCYIGNFG

-199 MISNRISYEM
+199 MISN
-209 GWRGPSM
+209 P
-216 TVRTG
+216 
-221 CSAAL
+221 
-226 VGLNEACLALA
+226 
-237 RGDCEAALV
+237 LV

-293 IKPLRS
+293 IKPLQS

-323 GIFQPSTEAQEAL
+323 GIFQPSTGAQEAL
-336 IRQTYQSAAISDFGE
+336 IRHTYQSAAISDFGE

-424 NPNIPFREGN
+424 NPNIPFDEGN

-462 NAHVILESADRFLSQ
+462 NAHAM
-477 EVPSPVTSPQL
+477 PSPVTSPQL
-488 LLYSATTPKSL
+488 LLYSATTSKSL
-499 VTLSKQ
+499 VTFSNHIGKTTWN
-505 YQEWLTANYCKV
+505 YQ
-517 GDLASTLAY
+517 
-526 RRMHHPLRTFAIAHD
+526 
-541 GIIEQSQQ
+541 
-549 PSAKSSP
+549 
-556 NHKVVMV
+556 
-563 FTGQG
+563 
-568 AQWPGMG
+568 
-575 RELLQS
+575 
-581 EEVFRNTI
+581 
-589 RSLDQH
+589 
-595 LKHVTKGSVLY
+595 
-606 SLEEELLKVPDE
+606 
-618 SRLHLASI
+618 
-626 SQPVCTAIQIA
+626 
-637 LIDTLKSLDV
+637 
-647 NPCAVVGHS
+647 
-656 SGEIAAAYAAGA
+656 
-668 LDVSEAIVIAHY
+668 
-680 RGVVAESQKKKG
+680 
-692 SMAAIGLGAE
+692 
-702 QVDAYLR
+702 
-709 PGVSFACHNSPSNVT
+709 
-724 ISGDTSAINDIVADI
+724 
-739 QSTIKGVSIK
+739 
-749 VLPVNKAY
+749 
-757 HSPHMA
+757 
-763 EVGKEYH
+763 
-770 SMIKE
+770 
-775 KIRPRQH
+775 
-782 RVPFFSSVT
+782 
-791 GGVIED
+791 
-797 DRQLNAQYWQDNLE
+797 
-811 LPVLFR
+811 
-817 EATGSILQ
+817 
-825 EYDGQDI
+825 
-832 IFLEIGPH
+832 
-840 SALAAP
+840 
-846 LRQTC
+846 
-851 KAHSTTSYQ
+851 SY
-860 YIASMRRNCNT
+860 
-871 AVTFLT
+871 
-877 AIGTL
+877 
-882 FSLGVPIKLDP
+882 
-893 IIPRRRCLPDLPR
+893 LPR

-938 RIPESTD
+938 RVPESTD

-970 IVFPFTGYLAI
+970 IVFPFTGYLSI

-987 QVSGEENGYSVRD
+987 QVSGEEHGYSVRD

-1028 SQESSW
+1028 SQESNW
-1034 WDFTITS
+1034 WDFTVAS

-1056 PLASALPQIQHPSG
+1056 PLASTLPQTHHSGG

-1112 RASTA
+1112 RANTA
-1117 CRGVEDEADYYIHPT
+1117 FRGVEDEADYYIHPT

-1158 VSVEKLSVLRCK
+1158 
-1170 SAIVGNL
+1170 
-1177 SSKKTSNGSVCAEGH
+1177 KTSNGSLSAEGH

-1211 ADGSTSSEIQDTHG
+1211 ADGSISNEIQDTHG
-1225 AARLEWA
+1225 AARLQWA
-1232 PSLDYLSEQ
+1232 PSLEHLSEQ
-1241 DLMRPIEGQ
+1241 DLTRPIEGE
-1250 KRLCPLTFLQHL
+1250 KRLCPLAFLQHL

-1269 RILEIGVENS
+1269 RILEVGLGNG
-1279 SLLDDIEYHLTSS
+1279 SLLDDIEYHPTSPEG
-1292 KSRIS
+1292 RIS
-1297 FSKFTSTLL
+1297 FSKFTSTLP

-1311 DGTDPQTHEVEH
+1311 DGTDFKTHEVEH
-1323 AALDIEGDIDV
+1323 VALDIEGDLEA

-1349 GSISSEH
+1349 GSISSGRTE
-1356 TGTILQN
+1356 TILQN
-1363 LEKIISPGGWV
+1363 LERIISPAGWV

-1379 PERWKTSLK
+1379 PERWKTSLT
-1388 RAASHQNGYSSY
+1388 RAASRQNGYSGY
-1400 EDSSSGRLGT
+1400 ENSFPGRLRT
-1410 WLSCDSE
+1410 RFTSNSE
-1417 LIISL
+1417 LIIGL
-1422 TDLQYLTGKTDMHS
+1422 TDLQHLTGKTDMHN
-1436 SAQSYARQV
+1436 SAPSYARKV

-1450 DSNIPPTALMKYF
+1450 DLSIPPTALMKQF
-1463 QNEGY
+1463 ECEGY
-1468 AITQCTLSDRLP
+1468 EITQCTLSDRPL

-1494 FFEEIKKE
+1494 FFEEMTKK
-1502 QYDSLNTFLQML
+1502 QYESLNIFLQML
-1514 QSNGLL
+1514 QDNGLL
-1520 WITRHSQMGCSD
+1520 WITQHSQMSCSD
-1532 PRYSQVI
+1532 PRYSQ
-1539 GLARTLRSE
+1539 T
-1548 MQLDFATCEIDS
+1548 M
-1560 FESDPELLVRI
+1560 
-1571 YEQYRKQRRSE
+1571 
-1582 NTKPEF
+1582 KPEF
-1588 EHAIQDGVVHVG
+1588 EYAIQNRVVHIG
-1600 RYHPFSLKDQMMV
+1600 RYHPFSLMDQMIV
-1613 SSLNDRIVLDVDIP
+1613 PSLNDRILLDVDIP

-1639 RERLGANDVEIEVH
+1639 RERLGPNDVEIEVH

-1683 VTKVG
+1683 VTRVG
-1688 EGVKTAKVGDRVGCM
+1688 EAVKTMKVGDRVGCM

-1746 NMARLEQGQSVLI
+1746 NIARLEQGQSVLI

-1772 VAKMLGAE
+1772 VAKMVGAE
-1780 IYATVGTDDKAAYLV
+1780 IYAT
-1795 ENYGIPRN
+1795 
-1803 RIFDSRSNSFL
+1803 
-1814 EGVMR
+1814 
-1819 ETGSKGVDV
+1819 GVDV

-1891 KRLIHSIFQY
+1891 KRLIDSIFQY
-1901 YEEGHVKPIHPLR
+1901 YEEGHIKPIHPIR
-1914 MFDASQVQSA
+1914 VFEASQVQSA

-1937 GISMATNLARDV
+1937 CISMAVNLVCDA
-1949 KPRLELPKFQENA
+1949 KPRPELPKFEENA

-1977 STFMVENGAKELVF
+1977 STFMAENGAQELIF

-1999 PADIDLSIELQSMGC
+1999 SADTDLSTELQSMGC
-2014 SVIFARGD
+2014 RAIFERGD
-2022 VCDEAAVSSALLKV
+2022 VCDEAAVSSALLKA
-2036 TKPIRGIVQLSMVL
+2036 TRPIKGVVQLSMVL

-2055 SDMTFEQWTEAVAPK
+2055 SDMTFEQWTEAAAPK
-2070 IKGTWNLHHATIS
+2070 IKGTWNLHHATVSRAI
-2083 QAMDLEFFVLCGS
+2083 DLDFFVLCGS

-2119 AQYRNK
+2119 AQYRNS

-2139 DVGVLARNTGLLAR
+2139 DVGVLARNT
-2153 MKADGLHALSEQEVL
+2153 
-2168 DALAYTMFRP
+2168 
-2178 KPSRIS
+2178 
-2184 KGGSSSRYHHP
+2184 
-2195 NSFLVGL
+2195 
-2202 GPLVPSTVR
+2202 
-2211 KDRRMAVFSRDTSEE
+2211 
-2226 KELVSNEPLKDLLAT
+2226 VSNEPLKDLLAK
-2241 ADEQPAVLRTDE
+2241 ADEQPAVLKTDE
-2253 AVRILSIEIGKK
+2253 AARILSIEIGKK